1 MLPTFASIKRNIRTN
16 AIALMLAVTPS
27 VLAVWTGPATAESV
41 DRLRGAV
48 EPVKAKKPYRI
59 GFAAVHFVDN
69 FWNGVTYGILDEADK
84 SGAVLV
90 STLAAGGYGNL
101 SEQIAN
107 LETLSARDLDGIIIA
122 GATYDG
128 LDRTVKRLTD
138 RGIKVVVAATPIN
151 AKTASVGVLEDEH
164 HVGEQMGEYI
174 CALKPGAKVITL
186 PGPQGSEWN
195 KIRFDGFQTAAKKC
209 NLQTYGNTFQ
219 GQISLEDGQKQATDL
234 LIKYPDAQFVWGV
247 AGLIGEGAAAA
258 VRRLGRNE
266 VKVVTSAFTQ
276 ETASMMTQGYISM
289 TVSEPA
295 VLTGRLAM
303 QYMVRLLN
311 GDSLPNTA
319 QASFPYPIVS
329 VPTAVVE
336 AKDIGKYDLT
346 NYDWPPAG
354 WKNPFSQ

>member
-1 MLPTFASIKRNIRTN
+1 MLPSYTSIGRTIRMI
-16 AIALMLAVTPS
+16 AIALTLAAVP
-27 VLAVWTGPATAESV
+27 LPAAVWTGPANAQSV
-41 DRLRGAV
+41 DRLRGVA
-48 EPVKAKKPYRI
+48 EPVLAKKPYRL

-69 FWNGVTYGILDEADK
+69 FWNGVTYGIADEAEK

-90 STLAAGGYGNL
+90 STLSAGGYGNL
-101 SEQIAN
+101 SEQISN
-107 LETLSARDLDGIIIA
+107 LETLSARNLDGIIIA

-138 RGIKVVVAATPIN
+138 SGIKVVVAATPIN
-151 AKTASVGVLEDEH
+151 AKTASVGILEDEH
-164 HVGEQMGEYI
+164 HVGEQMGDYI

-195 KIRFDGFQTAAKKC
+195 KIRFDGFQSAAKKC

-234 LIKYPDAQFVWGV
+234 LIKYPDAQYVWGV
-247 AGLIGEGAAAA
+247 AGLIGDGAAAA
-258 VRRLGRNE
+258 VRRLDRKE

-276 ETASMMTQGYISM
+276 DTVSMMKQGYTLM

-311 GDSLPNTA
+311 GDPLPNTTK
-319 QASFPYPIVS
+319 ASFPYPIVS

-336 AKDIGKYDLT
+336 AKDIGSYDL
-346 NYDWPPAG
+346 NDYDWPPTG

>member
-1 MLPTFASIKRNIRTN
+1 MLTAFTI
-16 AIALMLAVTPS
+16 AIVPVLQSALIE
-27 VLAVWTGPATAESV
+27 PAAGQSM
-41 DRLRGAV
+41 DRLRGVAD
-48 EPVKAKKPYRI
+48 PVQAKKPYRI

-69 FWNGVTYGILDEADK
+69 FWNGVTYGIIDEADK
-84 SGAVLV
+84 SGAVVV
-90 STLAAGGYGNL
+90 SVLSAGGYGNL

-107 LETLSARDLDGIIIA
+107 LETLSARNLDGIIIA

-128 LDRTVKRLTD
+128 LDRTVKKLTD
-138 RGIKVVVAATPIN
+138 SGIKVVVAATPIN
-151 AKTASVGVLEDEH
+151 AKTASVGILEDEH
-164 HVGEQMGEYI
+164 RVGEQMGEYI

-195 KIRFDGFQTAAKKC
+195 KIRFDGFQSAAKKC
-209 NLQTYGNTFQ
+209 NLQTYGDTFQ

-247 AGLIGEGAAAA
+247 AGLIGDGAAAA
-258 VRRLGRNE
+258 VKRLGRSE
-266 VKVVTSAFTQ
+266 VKVITSAFTQ
-276 ETASMMTQGYISM
+276 DTVSMMTQGYTLM

-311 GDSLPNTA
+311 RDPLPKTT
-319 QASFPYPIVS
+319 QGVFPYPIVS

-336 AKDIGKYDLT
+336 AKDIGKYDLVK
-346 NYDWPPAG
+346 YDWPPTE
-354 WKNPFSQ
+354 WKNPFSR